1 MFVLSAI
8 PIVATLAAWLVPV
21 SATNQP
27 TCSNS
32 TLSAFTIR
40 ALYTNPALNVG
51 LPADGIPITSTL
63 VDVDHL
69 TWYSIL
75 TVRPF
80 LWSTRSTFSCT
91 GI

>member
-1 MFVLSAI
+1 MFVFTAL
-8 PIVATLAAWLVPV
+8 PIVASLATWLAPV
-21 SATNQP
+21 SATIQP

-40 ALYTNPALNVG
+40 ALYTDPALNVG
-51 LPADGIPITSTL
+51 LPTDGISITSTL

-75 TVRPF
+75 TVRHFLRSGSSPF
-80 LWSTRSTFSCT
+80 
-91 GI
+91 